1 MKPKCVHMRN
11 VSEAAKHVS
20 STKTAMNRKKNYEHT
35 ACTVC
40 AQDNLGYIRA
50 SLEVEES
57 YTKMSGQESQL
68 GVLHITLENDEN

>member
-1 MKPKCVHMRN
+1 MKPKCLHMRSISQA
-11 VSEAAKHVS
+11 VKHVG

-68 GVLHITLENDEN
+68 SVLHITLENDEN